1 MKWQF
6 SRIKFRNS
14 LIAWFPG
21 LAARLEWWRAAR
33 EIWSYRQAGIGY
45 PLPSFLK
52 RSLLRREA
60 RRIGATAFVETGTYM
75 GDSLWTFRKEFTS
88 LQSIEVQ
95 PDLAKIA
102 ALRFRAWS
110 HIRII
115 PGDSAEQLAK
125 LVGSEMPT
133 TLFWLDGHYS
143 AGITGKGE
151 TDCPIDMEIAALE
164 RAKGRFSI
172 LIDDARLFGTDPS
185 YPQAGEFKARLA
197 RLFPSHTVEQECD
210 IIIVRPHDARA

>member
-1 MKWQF
+1 MQWQYR
-6 SRIKFRNS
+6 RIRIRNA

-33 EIWSYRQAGIGY
+33 EIWSYRSAGVSY

-52 RSLLRREA
+52 RALLRREA

-75 GDSLWTFRKEFTS
+75 GDSLWTFRDEFTS

-95 PDLAKIA
+95 PELARIA
-102 ALRFRAWS
+102 AGRFRTLG

-115 PGDSAEQLAK
+115 PGDSAEQLAR
-125 LVGSEMPT
+125 LVGPDMPA

-143 AGITGKGE
+143 AGITGKGK

-164 RAKGRFSI
+164 RATGRFSI

-185 YPQAGEFKARLA
+185 YPTAGEFKARLG
-197 RLFPSHTVEQECD
+197 RMFPAHEVEQECD
-210 IIIVRPHDARA
+210 IIIVRPRDAKA